1 MNELSMSENVGTAE
15 GHVPIHRI
23 PWIRRIAVGSA
34 VLLGVLFLG
43 VVAHHLYCTWLAE
56 EETWFD
62 PAPES
67 YGNWEPEGL
76 DFEDVWFSCQGE
88 QLHGWLVEHEN
99 PRAVVLF
106 LHGSSGNLSYRDGV
120 LRKLHDELGCTA
132 MVFDYR
138 GFGRSEGRLSG
149 EAALYEDCRAAR
161 SFLAN
166 RLGIPEYEIVLF
178 GRSLGAALAI
188 DLAARDGAR
197 ALVIQNAFSSLP
209 DVAHYHF
216 RFAPVYRTM
225 QYRLSSIDK
234 IGDYHGR
241 LLQSH
246 AGEDEVVPLEQ
257 AMRLFAKANE
267 PKTLLVEP
275 NATHTTP
282 ISKTFLKAIDTL
294 IEELKTEKDET
305 GEYEQR
311 DSPTT

>member
-1 MNELSMSENVGTAE
+1 MSEIENSSE
-15 GHVPIHRI
+15 GLVPIYNRR
-23 PWIRRIAVGSA
+23 WFRRIAVG
-34 VLLGVLFLG
+34 VVLLLGVMFSG
-43 VVAHHLYCTWLAE
+43 VVSHHLYCAWLME

-67 YGNWEPEGL
+67 YGNWEPENL
-76 DFEDVWFSCQGE
+76 DYEDVWFSCQGE
-88 QLHGWLVEHEN
+88 RLHGWLVEHED

-106 LHGSSGNLSYRDGV
+106 FHGSSGNLSYREDM
-120 LRKLHDELGCTA
+120 LRRLHDELQCTA

-138 GFGRSEGRLSG
+138 GFGRSEGKLSG

-161 SFLAN
+161 HYLAG
-166 RLGIPEYEIVLF
+166 RLDIPESEIVLF

-188 DLAARDGAR
+188 ELAARDGTQAV
-197 ALVIQNAFSSLP
+197 VIQNAFSSLP
-209 DVAHYHF
+209 DVAHHHF

-225 QYRLSSIDK
+225 QYRLKSIEK

-257 AMRLFAKANE
+257 ALRLFGKANE

-282 ISKTFLKAIDTL
+282 ISKTFLQAIDTL
-294 IEELKTEKDET
+294 IEELATEKVDAEKH
-305 GEYEQR
+305 YES
-311 DSPTT
+311 DLPAT